1 MADLK
6 YLDGAGVQYLWNQIR
21 ASFATMSDLPTK
33 VSQLNNDLGF
43 LNSNE
48 VNYAINAAIQSLSI
62 PSKVS
67 DLTNDAGYQ
76 TAQDVASAIG
86 SLNIPT
92 KTSDLNND
100 SDFQTGT
107 EVGSAI
113 STAIGALNIPT
124 DTGDLT
130 NSVEFQTL
138 SEVTALI
145 NQAISGI
152 TSLHFEVV
160 QTLPVSGDAMTIYLV
175 PKGSALLTNVYDEY
189 IWYNNSW
196 ELIGDTAVDLTNYI
210 QKGSTF
216 NNSRATATDASGN
229 LVTTDTTATELGYLH
244 GVTGDLQT
252 QINGK
257 AATSDVTAKQDIM
270 QFDTMPTASVSNAGD
285 IVQYTGGTSG
295 GFTNG
300 YFYKCVENSGTY
312 SWVQTDVQPSQ
323 SGAASES
330 EIAPVEATTTAS
342 RAYAVGDLLI
352 YNGTL
357 YRVTTAI
364 ASGGTITPGT
374 NCTATSV
381 SDVFVRKTGDTM
393 SGGLVIGSL
402 KASTTLGNCAFAQGY
417 NVEAS
422 GSYSHAEGDSTTAT
436 SRSHAEG
443 NSTTASQL
451 GAHAEGSNSVAS
463 NSCSHAEGQ
472 NTTASGVAAHA
483 EGYYSTASSWY
494 SHAEGN
500 HTSATANNTHASG
513 NNTVAG
519 YANQFVCG
527 LFNDNKST
535 DIFEV
540 GNGRTDAP
548 SNALELTETGNLT
561 VAGDVTDGSGNKLST
576 VLGKKLTGTV
586 SGTSLAFTD
595 ASITATA
602 VIDGPYIA
610 DVLIGITAVATSGT
624 TVTYTFADNT
634 ANGKAAYI
642 WVR

>member
-33 VSQLNNDLGF
+33 VSQLTNDLGF

-160 QTLPVSGDAMTIYLV
+160 QTLPASGDSMTIYLV
-175 PKGSALLTNVYDEY
+175 PKSSALLTNVFDEY

-196 ELIGDTAVDLTNYI
+196 EKIGDTAVDLTNYI

-244 GVTGDLQT
+244 GVTGDIQT

-270 QFDTMPTASVSNAGD
+270 QFDTMPTASAGNSGD

-323 SGAASES
+323 SGTASES

-364 ASGGTITPGT
+364 ASGGTIMTTGGSM
-374 NCTATSV
+374 NVAATTV
-381 SDVFVRKTGDTM
+381 SDVFVRKSGDTM
-393 SGGLVIGSL
+393 TGELRTPALSVELHAKRNTDEGTTSFVSGE
-402 KASTTLGNCAFAQGY
+402 Y
-417 NVEAS
+417 NVI
-422 GSYSHAEGDSTTAT
+422 
-436 SRSHAEG
+436 
-443 NSTTASQL
+443 Q
-451 GAHAEGSNSVAS
+451 
-463 NSCSHAEGQ
+463 Q
-472 NTTASGVAAHA
+472 NINNGVAV
-483 EGYYSTASSWY
+483 G
-494 SHAEGN
+494 
-500 HTSATANNTHASG
+500 ANNVLKVTDSS
-513 NNTVAG
+513 VSG
-519 YANQFVCG
+519 YAADNAFVSGENNESGYRNQAVFG
-527 LFNDNKST
+527 KFNNNRNI
-535 DIFEV
+535 DIFEI
-540 GNGRTDAP
+540 GNGTDQNHK
-548 SNALELTETGNLT
+548 SNAMAVTSDGDLIMSGAISDGDGNVRVQYTTMPTPSATLEGNVVQYIGTTTAVYTNGYFYKCIPNPEVSGAFIWENVETQGGVNIT
-561 VAGDVTDGSGNKLST
+561 VST
-576 VLGKKLTGTV
+576 VDLVHGVSPLPTG
-586 SGTSLAFTD
+586 SLYFFVED
-595 ASITATA
+595 
-602 VIDGPYIA
+602 
-610 DVLIGITAVATSGT
+610 
-624 TVTYTFADNT
+624 
-634 ANGKAAYI
+634 
-642 WVR
+642 